1 VQIRTR
7 LTLRFTILVSAIVLV
22 SFLVIY
28 ALAHQFIQQ
37 EFYSRLNDKAVT
49 SAILLLKVQ
58 EVDSALLKVI
68 DRAKRD
74 MLNQQF
80 VKIYNPEGE
89 LLYNSADSVLFT
101 LSPGYLTQ
109 IKTNKLLQFKLNEY
123 EMVGFKFRDQSRDYV
138 VVGGAVDT
146 GGRQQLR
153 NLKRLLM
160 VLFVVMILIV
170 GYAGWV
176 FSARALRPINKV
188 ISDAKNLSPHTL
200 GLRLTPAAQQDEIGK
215 LISIINE
222 QLARIEAAFNLQKM
236 FVANVSHEL
245 NNPLTKITSQLEVT
259 LFKPRPLDEYQK
271 TIESVLEDIREL
283 NQLSA
288 SLLELARIAQN
299 ENTFVRQQ
307 VRLDEILWDVRDSLQ
322 AMDARYVVGVEIR
335 DMPDDD
341 RQLCVIG
348 NPYLIKVALRNMV
361 ENACKFSANHRAHV
375 TLQRTH
381 DQLTVSIADKG
392 IGMKP
397 SDIAHIFQPFF
408 RTDASSKIKGHGVG
422 LSLSHR
428 IIAIHHG
435 QIHVD
440 SALGVGTLVTVSLP
454 GVSG

>member
-1 VQIRTR
+1 MQIRTR
-7 LTLRFTILVSAIVLV
+7 LTLRFTVLVSAIVLI

-28 ALAHQFIQQ
+28 TLAHQFIQQ

-58 EVDSALLKVI
+58 EVDSTLLKVI

-101 LSPGYLTQ
+101 LSPAYLTQ
-109 IKTNKLLQFKLNEY
+109 IKTNRLIQFKRDQY
-123 EMVGFKFRDQSRDYV
+123 EMIGFKFRDQNRDYI

-146 GGRQQLR
+146 GGRQQLK
-153 NLKRLLM
+153 NLKRLLT
-160 VLFVVMILIV
+160 VLFVIMILIV

-188 ISDAKNLSPHTL
+188 ISDVKNLSPNNL

-259 LFKPRPLDEYQK
+259 LFKPRPLEEYQN

-307 VRLDEILWDVRDSLQ
+307 VRLDEILWEVRDSLQ
-322 AMDARYVVGVEIR
+322 AMDARYVVNVEIR

-341 RQLCVIG
+341 RQLCVMG
-348 NPYLIKVALRNMV
+348 NPYLIKVALRNIV
-361 ENACKFSANHRAHV
+361 ENACKFSANHRAQV
-375 TLQRTH
+375 TLQRT
-381 DQLTVSIADKG
+381 DDRLMVSIADKG
-392 IGMKP
+392 IGMKEA
-397 SDIAHIFQPFF
+397 DVAHIFQPFY

-428 IIAIHHG
+428 IVAIHYG

-454 GVSG
+454 GAI

>member
-1 VQIRTR
+1 MI
-7 LTLRFTILVSAIVLV
+7 

-28 ALAHQFIQQ
+28 TLAHQFIQQ

-58 EVDSALLKVI
+58 EVDSTLLKVI

-101 LSPGYLTQ
+101 LSPAYLTQ
-109 IKTNKLLQFKLNEY
+109 IKTNRLIQFKRDQY
-123 EMVGFKFRDQSRDYV
+123 EMIGFKFRDQNRDYI

-146 GGRQQLR
+146 GGRQQLK
-153 NLKRLLM
+153 NLKRLLT
-160 VLFVVMILIV
+160 VLFVIMILIV

-188 ISDAKNLSPHTL
+188 ISDVKNLSPNNL

-259 LFKPRPLDEYQK
+259 LFKPRPLEEYQN

-307 VRLDEILWDVRDSLQ
+307 VRLDEILWEVRDSLQ
-322 AMDARYVVGVEIR
+322 AMDARYVVNVEIR

-341 RQLCVIG
+341 RQLCVMG
-348 NPYLIKVALRNMV
+348 NPYLIKVALRNIV
-361 ENACKFSANHRAHV
+361 ENACKFSANHRAQV
-375 TLQRTH
+375 TLQRT
-381 DQLTVSIADKG
+381 DDRLMVSIADKG
-392 IGMKP
+392 IGMKEA
-397 SDIAHIFQPFF
+397 DVAHIFQPFY

-428 IIAIHHG
+428 IVAIHYG

-454 GVSG
+454 GAI

>member
-1 VQIRTR
+1 M
-7 LTLRFTILVSAIVLV
+7 LVGTIVLI

-28 ALAHQFIQQ
+28 ALTHQFIRQ

-58 EVDSALLKVI
+58 EVDSTLLKAI

-80 VKIYNPEGE
+80 IKIYNPEGE

-101 LSPGYLTQ
+101 LSPTYLTQ
-109 IKTNKLLQFKLNEY
+109 IKTNRQIQFERGPY
-123 EMVGFKFRDQSRDYV
+123 EMIGIKFRDQNRDYI

-146 GGRQQLR
+146 GGQQQLK
-153 NLKRLLM
+153 NLKRLLI
-160 VLFVVMILIV
+160 VLFVIMMLIV
-170 GYAGWV
+170 SYAGWV

-188 ISDAKNLSPHTL
+188 ISDVKNLSPNNL

-259 LFKPRPLDEYQK
+259 LFKPRPLEEYQK

-322 AMDARYVVGVEIR
+322 AMDPRYVVNVEIR

-341 RQLCVIG
+341 RQLCVMG
-348 NPYLIKVALRNMV
+348 NPYLMKVALRNIA
-361 ENACKFSANHRAHV
+361 ENACKFSANHRAQV
-375 TLQRTH
+375 TLQRA
-381 DQLTVSIADKG
+381 DDCLVVSIADKG
-392 IGMKP
+392 IGMKQA
-397 SDIAHIFQPFF
+397 DVAHIFQPFY

-440 SALGVGTLVTVSLP
+440 SSLGVGTLVTVSLP
-454 GVSG
+454 GV